1 MNHAMNGS
9 KLRDNNKQIA
19 MIISELIA
27 TLQVRLEKHG
37 DVTVVTTWEGITVKI
52 DPSSIY
58 LSKDGSL
65 FIDADGNSYKNEFA
79 VDPSEN

>member
-1 MNHAMNGS
+1 
-9 KLRDNNKQIA
+9 

-37 DVTVVTTWEGITVKI
+37 DVKVMTTWEGIMVGI
-52 DPSSIY
+52 EPRNIY

-65 FIDADGNSYKNEFA
+65 FIDADRNSYKNEFA
-79 VDPSEN
+79 VDPSET